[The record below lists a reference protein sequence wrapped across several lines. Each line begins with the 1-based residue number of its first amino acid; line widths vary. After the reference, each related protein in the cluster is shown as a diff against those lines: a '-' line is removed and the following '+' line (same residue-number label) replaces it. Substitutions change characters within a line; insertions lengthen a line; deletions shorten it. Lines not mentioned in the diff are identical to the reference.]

1 MTFVVSRPLKF
12 RHPLRSA
19 PRGVGGGGVGR
30 VPHTILVRT
39 TSRYFKFALT
49 YIFSFPFAIWNSNSS
64 SVEMSKQTNRSD
76 LNAKSTTELQERGEL
91 EGFQIRK
98 CLIVV
103 EIPASGGSE

>member
-19 PRGVGGGGVGR
+19 P
-30 VPHTILVRT
+30 L
-39 TSRYFKFALT
+39 
-49 YIFSFPFAIWNSNSS
+49 
-64 SVEMSKQTNRSD
+64 SKQTNRSD
-76 LNAKSTTELQERGEL
+76 LNAKSTAELQERGEL

>member
-1 MTFVVSRPLKF
+1 MLSGFELYPRWVPLFLIVVVTEDKY
-12 RHPLRSA
+12 
-19 PRGVGGGGVGR
+19 
-30 VPHTILVRT
+30 TILVRT

-76 LNAKSTTELQERGEL
+76 LNAKSTAELQERGEL

-103 EIPASGGSE
+103 EIPASDGSE